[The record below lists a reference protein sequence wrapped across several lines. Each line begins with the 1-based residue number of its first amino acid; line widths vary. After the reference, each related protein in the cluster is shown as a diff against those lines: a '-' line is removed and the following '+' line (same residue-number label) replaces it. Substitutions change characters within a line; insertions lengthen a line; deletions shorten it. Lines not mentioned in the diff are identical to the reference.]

1 MPSVHDNKAANY
13 RTNGISKLTIVIS
26 VVVIIIVI
34 LAFTNPTRTDF
45 NKWLESEHGIHV
57 SYDVNAGTKYTQIT
71 NGQERSLN
79 FRSGHIQHVG
89 IFTTYNETF
98 MDAEGN
104 EINIKATGVMNMFF
118 KR

>member
-1 MPSVHDNKAANY
+1 MKKMKNRFSYEPNLIRKILVMS
-13 RTNGISKLTIVIS
+13 LVIL
-26 VVVIIIVI
+26 VVIMII
-34 LAFTNPTRTDF
+34 TNPTRTDF
-45 NKWLESEHGIHV
+45 YTWLESEYGIHV
-57 SYDVNAGTKYTQIT
+57 SYDINETTYTQIT

-89 IFTTYNETF
+89 IFTTYTETF

-104 EINIKATGVMNMFF
+104 EINIKAIGVMNMFF

>member
-1 MPSVHDNKAANY
+1 MKNRFGHEPNMI
-13 RTNGISKLTIVIS
+13 RKLPVVMGLVTL
-26 VVVIIIVI
+26 VVIMII
-34 LAFTNPTRTDF
+34 TNPTRSDF
-45 NKWLESEHGIHV
+45 YTWLESEYGIHV
-57 SYDVNAGTKYTQIT
+57 SYDINETTYTQIT
-71 NGQERSLN
+71 NGQEKSLN

-98 MDAEGN
+98 MDVEGN

>member
-1 MPSVHDNKAANY
+1 MNKMKN
-13 RTNGISKLTIVIS
+13 RFGHEPNRIRKLPVVMGLVTL
-26 VVVIIIVI
+26 VVIMII
-34 LAFTNPTRTDF
+34 TNPTRSDF
-45 NKWLESEHGIHV
+45 YTWLESEYGIHV
-57 SYDVNAGTKYTQIT
+57 SYDINETTYTQIT
-71 NGQERSLN
+71 NGQEKSLN

-98 MDAEGN
+98 MDVEGN

>member
-13 RTNGISKLTIVIS
+13 RANGISKLTIAIS

-45 NKWLESEHGIHV
+45 YTWLESEYGIHV
-57 SYDVNAGTKYTQIT
+57 SYDINETTYTQIT

-104 EINIKATGVMNMFF
+104 EINIKAIGVMNMFF
-118 KR
+118 ER